1 MEPLSKCP
9 LQNLNHHR
17 RTEDAAAVDREVL
30 ALMVDPAV
38 GLGEV
43 LLGVVAVAGGL
54 MAATTVRIM
63 KPTRTTM
70 VVTAVGMTMVQ
81 TATMM
86 IITVAAGMATNAP
99 LHREGVVPEEVA
111 VGRHV
116 VAPPCVVV
124 GTHLEVVNEVGEV
137 DREGAHLAVEEEDT

>member
-9 LQNLNHHR
+9 LQNPNHRR
-17 RTEDAAAVDREVL
+17 RTEDEAAVDREVL
-30 ALMVDPAV
+30 ALMADPAV
-38 GLGEV
+38 VLGEV
-43 LLGVVAVAGGL
+43 LLGVVAGGL
-54 MAATTVRIM
+54 MAATAVRIM

-111 VGRHV
+111 VAHHV
-116 VAPPCVVV
+116 VAPCVEV
-124 GTHLEVVNEVGEV
+124 GTLLEVVSEVEEV
-137 DREGAHLAVEEEDT
+137 DREGAHLAVGEEDL

>member
-1 MEPLSKCP
+1 M
-9 LQNLNHHR
+9 
-17 RTEDAAAVDREVL
+17 AG
-30 ALMVDPAV
+30 PAV
-38 GLGEV
+38 VLGEV
-43 LLGVVAVAGGL
+43 LLGVVAGGL
-54 MAATTVRIM
+54 MAATAVRIM

-111 VGRHV
+111 VGHV
-116 VAPPCVVV
+116 VAPPCVEV
-124 GTHLEVVNEVGEV
+124 GIHLEVVSEVEEV
-137 DREGAHLAVEEEDT
+137 DREGDHLAVGEEDL

>member
-9 LQNLNHHR
+9 LQNPNHRR
-17 RTEDAAAVDREVL
+17 RTEDEAAVDREVL
-30 ALMVDPAV
+30 ALMADPAV
-38 GLGEV
+38 VLGEV
-43 LLGVVAVAGGL
+43 LLGVVAGGL
-54 MAATTVRIM
+54 MAATAVRTM

-111 VGRHV
+111 VAHHV
-116 VAPPCVVV
+116 VAPPCVEV
-124 GTHLEVVNEVGEV
+124 GTLLEVVSEVEEV
-137 DREGAHLAVEEEDT
+137 DREGAHLAVGEEDL

>member
-9 LQNLNHHR
+9 LQNPNHRR
-17 RTEDAAAVDREVL
+17 RTEDEAAVDKEVL
-30 ALMVDPAV
+30 ALMADPAV
-38 GLGEV
+38 VLGEV
-43 LLGVVAVAGGL
+43 LLGVVAGGL
-54 MAATTVRIM
+54 MAATAVRIR

-99 LHREGVVPEEVA
+99 LHHEGVVPEEVA
-111 VGRHV
+111 VGHH
-116 VAPPCVVV
+116 AEAPCVEV
-124 GTHLEVVNEVGEV
+124 GTLLEVVSEVEEV
-137 DREGAHLAVEEEDT
+137 DREGALLAVGEEDL

>member
-9 LQNLNHHR
+9 LQNPNHRR
-17 RTEDAAAVDREVL
+17 RTEDEAAVDRAVL
-30 ALMVDPAV
+30 ALMADPAV
-38 GLGEV
+38 VLGEV
-43 LLGVVAVAGGL
+43 LLGVVAGGL
-54 MAATTVRIM
+54 MAATAVRIM

-86 IITVAAGMATNAP
+86 IITVAAGMVTNAP

-111 VGRHV
+111 VGHHV
-116 VAPPCVVV
+116 VAPCVEV
-124 GTHLEVVNEVGEV
+124 GTLLEVVSEVEEV
-137 DREGAHLAVEEEDT
+137 DREGAHLAVGEEDL

>member
-9 LQNLNHHR
+9 LQNPNHRR
-17 RTEDAAAVDREVL
+17 RTEDEAAVDREVL
-30 ALMVDPAV
+30 ALMADPAV
-38 GLGEV
+38 VLGEV
-43 LLGVVAVAGGL
+43 LLGVVAGGL
-54 MAATTVRIM
+54 MAATAVRIM

-111 VGRHV
+111 VGHV
-116 VAPPCVVV
+116 VAPPCVEV
-124 GTHLEVVNEVGEV
+124 GILLEVVSEVEEV
-137 DREGAHLAVEEEDT
+137 DREGADLAVGEEDL